1 MAKPII
7 DKTTRLIYEEIA
19 RRPPLFSPEKFCFP
33 EQIKFIRDPSKYK
46 VAVCSRR
53 AGKTIACAVDLL
65 ETAINHPKAASL
77 YITLSRLNAKRI
89 IWSEILEI
97 NRTYGLGGV
106 PNETELSIRF
116 NNGHIIYFS
125 GAKDKTEV
133 EKYRGFPLVKVYIDE
148 AQAFRPYIEQLIDDV
163 LSKSLFDYDGTLC
176 LTGTP
181 APIPVGYF
189 YTQSKN
195 STWSAHHWTM
205 VQNPHLQRKSG
216 KTAMELILQDCKR
229 MGVSVHD
236 PKIQRECFGK
246 WVTDSSSLVF
256 RYDDDLNHYPDFIP
270 TYPSYV
276 IGVDLGFNDA
286 DAIAVIG
293 WNQAYNLPGK
303 PGKPSATYLVHEK
316 AIAKQ
321 GITELAHELDHL
333 IKKYSPIAIVMD
345 AGGLGKKIVEELKK
359 RYGLPIKP
367 AEKARKFE
375 YIELLNDALRNQLF
389 LAKKDGIFA
398 NDTRLVEW
406 DKSKAHGDKL
416 VISDTY
422 HSDIADAVLYA
433 FRESLH
439 YISVDKKEESKYG
452 TATWFEEQEQEFIRT
467 LEDQLRADTDDPINW
482 STGFDDGE
490 F

>member
-1 MAKPII
+1 MKDSI
-7 DKTTRLIYEEIA
+7 DKKTRKLLEEIA
-19 RRPPLFSPEKFCFP
+19 KRPPLFSPEKFCFA
-33 EQIKFIRDPSKYK
+33 EQIKFIRDPAKYK

-65 ETAINHPKAASL
+65 DTAIRSPKSASL

-97 NRTYGLGGV
+97 NRTYGLGGI

-116 NNGHIIYFS
+116 ANGHILYLS

-181 APIPVGYF
+181 SPIPVGYF
-189 YTQSKN
+189 YEQSKN
-195 STWSAHHWTM
+195 STWSSHHWTM
-205 VQNPHLQRKSG
+205 MQNPHLHRKSG

-229 MGVSVHD
+229 MGVAVSD

-256 RYDDDLNHYPDFIP
+256 KYDDDLNHYHDFVP

-286 DAIAVIG
+286 DALAVIG
-293 WNQAYNLPGK
+293 WNQAFNTPGN
-303 PGKPSATYLVHEK
+303 PGKPSPTYLVHEK
-316 AIAKQ
+316 TIAKQ
-321 GITELAHELDHL
+321 GITELAIQLDEL
-333 IKKYSPIAIVMD
+333 IKKYNPIAIVMD
-345 AGGLGKKIVEELKK
+345 SGGLGKKIVEELRR
-359 RYGLPIKP
+359 RYGLPIKA

-389 LAKKDGIFA
+389 LAKRTGIFA
-398 NDTRLVEW
+398 NDTKLIEW
-406 DKSKAHGDKL
+406 DKSKAHGDRL
-416 VISDTY
+416 YISDTY

-439 YISVDKKEESKYG
+439 YISVDKKEEQPYG
-452 TATWFEEQEQEFIRT
+452 TASWFEEQEKEFIAT
-467 LEDQLRADTDDPINW
+467 LEARLREDEDDPITW
-482 STGFDDGE
+482 RSGFDDEG